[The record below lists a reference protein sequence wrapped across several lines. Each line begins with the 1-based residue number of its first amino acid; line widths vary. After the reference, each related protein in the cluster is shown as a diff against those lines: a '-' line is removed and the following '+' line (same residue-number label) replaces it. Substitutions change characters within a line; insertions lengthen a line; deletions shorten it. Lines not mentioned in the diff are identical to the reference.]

1 MATVLS
7 NGVFLFSWT
16 ASQQHKLE
24 GIPAKIDLQFMRGL
38 IIFR

>member
-1 MATVLS
+1 MATVLF

-24 GIPAKIDLQFMRGL
+24 GIPAKN
-38 IIFR
+38 